1 MPIKTSLTI
10 LGLIGLLLLPRVAPE
25 LKNFASFDPQLIA
38 NVIDLPLPKLKTEAL
53 PDVEDLRAGR
63 LEVRA
68 PSNLID
74 PTHSLDHF
82 YAALLKGGT
91 TRILH
96 YGDSPTTGDLITAD
110 ARAMLQ
116 KQFGDGG
123 VGFILIA
130 RPWAWYNHRGVEM
143 DASNWKIDVAL
154 VAQLKDGMH
163 GLGGVSF
170 IGSTGASARWRMKT
184 RQDSIEVA
192 YLSQPDGGAFAVDAN
207 DKELGDKEL
216 GMKELGVVETA
227 PQAIKDTAP
236 GPTPEPAAPTAP
248 PAKTPGYA
256 AFEVPAGATKFAVRV
271 TQGTVRLY
279 GVEFRGHSNGV
290 IYSSLG
296 INGAN
301 VTVLSHLI
309 NGPHWTAVLRHY
321 KPSLVIVNYGTNESG
336 YAKFVDNSWAPE
348 MREVVRRLHAA
359 LPDASVLL
367 MSPMDRGEKNAAGE
381 IATMQ
386 ALPRLVSIERKV
398 AAETGTAFFNTFAA
412 MGGAGTM
419 ARWYVAE
426 PRLVSADFIHP
437 TSYGAKIVGELLY
450 KSLSDGYSE
459 YKLRQLNH
467 QATESSS
474 AGKAEPPAQPDSVSS
489 TPGSKSAPSKSGS
502 KPESKSAPKH
512 VEP

>member
-10 LGLIGLLLLPRVAPE
+10 LGLIGLLLLPRVTPK
-25 LKNFASFDPQLIA
+25 LKDFASFDPQLIA
-38 NVIDLPLPKLKTEAL
+38 NVIDLPLPKLKTETP
-53 PDVEDLRAGR
+53 PDPEDLRAGR

-130 RPWAWYNHRGVEM
+130 RPWAWYTHRGVEM
-143 DASNWKIDVAL
+143 DASGWRIDVAL
-154 VAQLKDGMH
+154 VPQLKDGMH

-170 IGSTGASARWRMKT
+170 IGSAGASAHWRLKT
-184 RQDSIEVA
+184 RQDIIEVA
-192 YLSQPDGGAFAVDAN
+192 YLSQSDGGAFAVDA
-207 DKELGDKEL
+207 DDT
-216 GMKELGVVETA
+216 ELGVVETA
-227 PQAIKDTAP
+227 PNATKDTAP
-236 GPTPEPAAPTAP
+236 ESAPEPAALT
-248 PAKTPGYA
+248 KTPGYA
-256 AFEVPAGATKFAVRV
+256 AFEIPGGATKFTVRV
-271 TQGTVRLY
+271 TRGTVRLY
-279 GVEFRGHSNGV
+279 GVELRGHSNGV

-309 NGPHWTAVLRHY
+309 NGSHWTAELRHY

-336 YAKFVDNSWAPE
+336 YPKFVDTSWPHE
-348 MREVVRRLHAA
+348 LREVVRRLHVA

-386 ALPRLVSIERKV
+386 ALPRLVGIESKV

-450 KSLSDGYSE
+450 KSLSDGYNE

-467 QATESSS
+467 QSTDSSP
-474 AGKAEPPAQPDSVSS
+474 AGKAESKAQPDSVSP
-489 TPGSKSAPSKSGS
+489 TPESKNVPAKAGS
-502 KPESKSAPKH
+502 KPAPKN

>member
-1 MPIKTSLTI
+1 MPIKTGLTI
-10 LGLIGLLLLPRVAPE
+10 LGLIGLLLLSRVVPA
-25 LKNFASFDPQLIA
+25 LNSFASFDPQLIA
-38 NVIDLPLPKLKTEAL
+38 NVVDLPLPKLKSESPPAL
-53 PDVEDLRAGR
+53 EDLSTAR

-68 PSNLID
+68 PSNLVD

-116 KQFGDGG
+116 KQFGDAG

-154 VAQLKDGMH
+154 VAQIKDGMH

-170 IGSTGASARWRMKT
+170 IGSAGASARWRMKT

-192 YLSQPDGGAFAVDAN
+192 YLIQPDGGAFAVDAE
-207 DKELGDKEL
+207 DEGLGV
-216 GMKELGVVETA
+216 KELGVVETA
-227 PQAIKDTAP
+227 PRAAP
-236 GPTPEPAAPTAP
+236 EAAPEPEKAAPAAPPT
-248 PAKTPGYA
+248 KTPGYT
-256 AFEVPAGATKFAVRV
+256 AFEIPGGATKFMVRV
-271 TQGTVRLY
+271 TRGTVRLY
-279 GVEFRGHSNGV
+279 GVEFRGHPNGV

-301 VTVLSHLI
+301 VTVLSHLV
-309 NGPHWTAVLRHY
+309 NGPHWTAELRHY

-336 YAKFVDNSWAPE
+336 YPKFVDTSWGHE
-348 MREVVRRLHAA
+348 LREVVRRLHAA

-367 MSPMDRGEKNAAGE
+367 MSPMDRGEKNSAGE

-386 ALPRLVSIERKV
+386 ALPRLVSIEREI

-419 ARWYVAE
+419 ARWYAAE

-450 KSLSDGYSE
+450 KSLSDGYNE

-467 QATESSS
+467 QSDDSSS
-474 AGKAEPPAQPDSVSS
+474 AGKAEPQGQPKDE
-489 TPGSKSAPSKSGS
+489 SKSVPAT
-502 KPESKSAPKH
+502 PESKHVPSKAEPKPAPKN

>member
-10 LGLIGLLLLPRVAPE
+10 LGLIGLLLLPRVAPA

-38 NVIDLPLPKLKTEAL
+38 NVIDLPLPKLKTEAP
-53 PDVEDLRAGR
+53 PDLEDLHGPR

-116 KQFGDGG
+116 KQFGDAG

-143 DASNWKIDVAL
+143 DASSWKIDVAL

-170 IGSTGASARWRMKT
+170 IGSTGATARWRLKA
-184 RQDSIEVA
+184 RQDTIEVA
-192 YLSQPDGGAFAVDAN
+192 YLSQTDGGAFAVDA
-207 DKELGDKEL
+207 DD
-216 GMKELGVVETA
+216 KELGVVETA
-227 PQAIKDTAP
+227 PRADQ
-236 GPTPEPAAPTAP
+236 EAAPVAGVAGASAT
-248 PAKTPGYA
+248 KTPGYA
-256 AFEVPAGATKFAVRV
+256 AFEIPGGAAKFTVRV
-271 TQGTVRLY
+271 TRGTVRLY
-279 GVEFRGHSNGV
+279 GVELRGHSNGV

-301 VTVLSHLI
+301 VTVLSHLV
-309 NGPHWTAVLRHY
+309 NAPHWTAELRHY

-336 YAKFVDNSWAPE
+336 YPKFVDTSWAHE
-348 MREVVRRLHAA
+348 LREVVRRLHAA
-359 LPDASVLL
+359 LPEASVLL

-381 IATMQ
+381 IATME
-386 ALPRLVSIERKV
+386 ALPRLVRIESKV
-398 AAETGTAFFNTFAA
+398 AAETGVAFFNTFQA
-412 MGGAGTM
+412 MGGPGTM
-419 ARWYVAE
+419 ARWYAAE

-450 KSLSDGYSE
+450 KSLSDGYNE
-459 YKLRQLNH
+459 YKLRQLNN

-474 AGKAEPPAQPDSVSS
+474 AGKVEPQAQRQSNPS
-489 TPGSKSAPSKSGS
+489 T
-502 KPESKSAPKH
+502 PESKSVPSKAGPKPAPKN